1 MNKHKRYPPEIRER
15 AVQQT
20 IALVVPIV
28 ISLVMPSA
36 LAAGPYASLAVG
48 AADEKARAGVYGVN
62 HPTRCDR
69 LLYANPASAPTDAA
83 CTDNTPQYL
92 IDDSFSLGVG
102 FVGTASLGYA
112 WDNLRAEVE
121 FLGRSHSGDTV
132 PGLPGDNTALLTKQS
147 EWSPQSPPHY
157 RLSEFSANQLFVNV
171 HYVFD
176 LDSQWSPFVGAGL
189 GFAQV
194 KARLMGSYL
203 RRTLAEGY
211 VEGAGGDP
219 AQPAEWQLAAAG
231 TESRVDTRLKDEV
244 FGYQVLGGLERMLGE
259 RTSAFVMARWTDFDE
274 IAKDQVWTVIRSHAP
289 VQADGA
295 TPFQTEQTIDDLGG
309 WAVTAGLRYAF

>member
-1 MNKHKRYPPEIRER
+1 MSFNHI
-15 AVQQT
+15 QQSQLAHQRT
-20 IALVVPIV
+20 IAFVLSIV
-28 ISLVMPSA
+28 LSLVIPNA
-36 LAAGPYASLAVG
+36 LAAGPYAAFAVG
-48 AADEKARAGVYGVN
+48 AGGEKAQAGVYGVN

-69 LLYANPASAPTDAA
+69 LLYANPTSAPTDAA
-83 CTDNTPQYL
+83 CRDTAAQYL
-92 IDDSFSLGVG
+92 IDDSFNLGVG

-112 WDNLRAEVE
+112 WDSLRAEVE
-121 FLGRSHSGDTV
+121 FLSRSHGGDTV
-132 PGLPGDNTALLTKQS
+132 PGLPGDNAALLTKQS

-176 LDSQWSPFVGAGL
+176 LDSEWSPFVGAGV
-189 GFAQV
+189 GFARV

-203 RRTLAEGY
+203 RRTLAQGY

-231 TESRVDTRLKDEV
+231 TESRLDARLKDEV
-244 FGYQVLGGLERMLGE
+244 FGYQVLGGLERTLGE
-259 RTSAFVMARWTDFDE
+259 RTSAFVMARWTGFDKV
-274 IAKDQVWTVIRSHAP
+274 AKDQVWTVIRSHAP
-289 VQADGA
+289 VQADGS